1 VRYSDF
7 TGFASAILVFALAL
21 NALPEGRS
29 LGPPRLFKALPKGAT
44 TEMDS
49 WMQIQMSEE
58 TWDILG
64 FLMIF
69 HICLEMGFPVYL
81 RKWHLNREKNDE
93 SVDFGV
99 PYQ

>member
-1 VRYSDF
+1 
-7 TGFASAILVFALAL
+7 
-21 NALPEGRS
+21 
-29 LGPPRLFKALPKGAT
+29 
-44 TEMDS
+44 MDS

-99 PYQ
+99 PYQWPYQWFCMVQDAVVVAQAQREADRSERASKM